1 MGLFCD
7 VNKKLDEW
15 QNNLKG
21 HPLENEVR
29 DKLKSISK
37 PLHEQSKKLT
47 NNAKK
52 MLSLK
57 QKSEENKLKTKA
69 KDEANHSAQETDS
82 AVSDNHEQQDA
93 EKDIKHTTVKQV
105 EVKYTNI
112 TDMSDINYSSEQ
124 DYPNTKMTINKQN
137 DFEKFNFTTGEW
149 WRVHHTGYYQK
160 VDGKGNSEYKVPGTE
175 IYYVMQ
181 DRNFMVSGNS
191 DNIFLK
197 NKYNHI
203 LEELLEVVD
212 KLVKKEYNDDFILQ
226 VLKNMNVDIK
236 GNRSTKIGLNDTLE
250 VNGDLNIKV
259 AGNINLTAGA
269 NVNIK
274 GATINLN

>member
-1 MGLFCD
+1 MSFCD
-7 VNKKLDEW
+7 ISKKLDDWEK
-15 QNNLKG
+15 NLKG
-21 HPLENEVR
+21 HPLENEI
-29 DKLKSISK
+29 KNKIK
-37 PLHEQSKKLT
+37 KITGPLHEQSKKLT
-47 NNAKK
+47 KNAEE

-57 QKSEENKLKTKA
+57 KDSDSKKMEVKA
-69 KDEANHSAQETDS
+69 KDEANHSNQETDS
-82 AVSDNHEQQDA
+82 AVTDNHSPQDA
-93 EKDIKHTTVKQV
+93 PKDIKHTTVKQV

-112 TDMSDINYSSEQ
+112 PDMSNANYTADQ
-124 DYPNTKMTINKQN
+124 NYPDTKMTINKQN

-160 VDGKGNSEYKVPGTE
+160 VDGSGNSEYKVPGNE
-175 IYYVMQ
+175 VFYIMG
-181 DRNFMVSGNS
+181 DRNYMVSGNS
-191 DNIFLK
+191 DNIYMK

-203 LEELLEVVD
+203 LEELLEVIDGIVT
-212 KLVKKEYNDDFILQ
+212 KNYNADLLLR
-226 VLKNMNVDIK
+226 VLKNMNAEIK

-274 GATINLN
+274 GAAINLN